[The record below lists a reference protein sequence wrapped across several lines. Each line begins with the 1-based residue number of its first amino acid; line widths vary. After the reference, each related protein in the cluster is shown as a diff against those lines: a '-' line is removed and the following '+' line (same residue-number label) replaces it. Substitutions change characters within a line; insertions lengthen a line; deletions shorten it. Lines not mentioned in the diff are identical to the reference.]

1 MQFRYFEQ
9 TALGEFWI
17 LDKFVLKEA
26 FWCGSTG
33 STQLFIKSNLLIVI
47 AVIILIITS
56 IIIMIIIIVM
66 MMIIII
72 IIDPTLHQIMAG
84 RADNWYWS
92 PTCYSSAAP
101 RGISFW
107 SWFFFFKTLLWFM
120 FWDEHRSK
128 LVSQCRSKMQYKPQE
143 GRKQTKL
150 LAIIHSQSDPCLL

>member
-47 AVIILIITS
+47 AVIILIIIS
-56 IIIMIIIIVM
+56 IIIMIIMIV
-66 MMIIII
+66 IIII
-72 IIDPTLHQIMAG
+72 IIINIDPTLHQILAG

-101 RGISFW
+101 RGNSFW
-107 SWFFFFKTLLWFM
+107 WWFFFFKTFLWFV
-120 FWDEHRSK
+120 FRDEFSSQ
-128 LVSQCRSKMQYKPQE
+128 LVSQCCSKKQYKLQE
-143 GRKQTKL
+143 WRKQTKL
-150 LAIIHSQSDPCLL
+150 LAIIHNQSMSALN